1 MQPNLRDISL
11 SQKHVSIAPG
21 VSVLGILKHL
31 NYKPWYAIAEFVDN
45 AIQSHQ
51 ALQNECTTPPPQLRV
66 DIDIDTNSPPR
77 ISIRD
82 NAGGISIEDFPRAF
96 RPATVP
102 PDRSGL
108 AEFGMGMK
116 SAACWFAPKWQ
127 VRTTAP
133 GDTVVRTISFDIE
146 NIVADDITELEIDE
160 QQISRESHFTEVSL
174 TELFNV
180 PAGRTLGKIKEH
192 LTDIYRAYVREGQL
206 DLRFRGEPLVY
217 VEPAI
222 LEAPFYKAP
231 DEAPRTWRKD
241 INFDLGSGQNV
252 SGFAAI
258 RSEGSTSRAGFSLF
272 RRGRVIEGSA
282 DEGYRPQFIFGAT
295 NGYRYQR
302 VFGELHLD
310 GFDVSHTK
318 DGFRWDENEQAF
330 LELLKEH
337 LDSSDLP
344 LLRQAEGYRV
354 RAPRPALKNSAQ
366 AAVND
371 TGSALAATL
380 PTVLPALETAPPVAT
395 AETEPTKQSQ
405 LATETI
411 ELTFKGQKW
420 EVEIELT
427 DDESESQWLIVSDSK
442 NVPNNTRKI
451 DIRVS
456 MVHPFMVRFAQEPS
470 GDTNGF
476 LRLAAGLA
484 IAEILATSS
493 GIRSAGTVRRNL
505 NELISSALSA
515 P

>member
-1 MQPNLRDISL
+1 M
-11 SQKHVSIAPG
+11 
-21 VSVLGILKHL
+21 
-31 NYKPWYAIAEFVDN
+31 AEFVDN
-45 AIQSHQ
+45 AIQSHRSLQ
-51 ALQNECTTPPPQLRV
+51 ADSETPPSILRV
-66 DIDIDTNSPPR
+66 DIDVDTSDPPR

-82 NAGGISIEDFPRAF
+82 NAGGIHIDDFARAF

-127 VRTTAP
+127 VRTTTS
-133 GDTVVRTISFDIE
+133 GDPVVRTVSFDIK
-146 NIVADDITELEIDE
+146 NIVADDITELEIEE
-160 QQISRESHFTEVSL
+160 QSIAEDTHFTEVSL
-174 TELFNV
+174 IDLFNV

-192 LTDIYRAYVREGQL
+192 LTDIYRVYVREGQL
-206 DLRFRGEPLVY
+206 DLRFRGDPLVY
-217 VEPAI
+217 AEPAV
-222 LEAPFYKAP
+222 LAAPYFKTP
-231 DEAPRTWRKD
+231 DETSQTWRK
-241 INFDLGSGQNV
+241 IVKFDLGSGQQV

-282 DEGYRPQFIFGAT
+282 DEGYRPQYIFGAT

-302 VFGELHLD
+302 IFGELHLD

-318 DGFRWDENEQAF
+318 DGFRWDENEQPF

-337 LDSSDLP
+337 LDSDELP

-354 RAPRPALKNSAQ
+354 RAPKPELKISAQ
-366 AAVND
+366 AAVDD
-371 TGSALAATL
+371 TGKALAAAL
-380 PTVLPALETAPPVAT
+380 PSVLPLLVDAAPTTTADV
-395 AETEPTKQSQ
+395 EPAKQSQ
-405 LATETI
+405 LATQTI
-411 ELTFKGQKW
+411 SITFRGQKW

-427 DDESESQWLIVSDSK
+427 DDESESQWLVLSDTENRPD
-442 NVPNNTRKI
+442 NVRKI

-456 MVHPFMVRFAQEPS
+456 MVHPFMIRFAQEPS

-484 IAEILATSS
+484 IAEVLATSS
-493 GIRSAGTVRRNL
+493 GVRSAGTVRRNL
-505 NELISSALSA
+505 NEIITSALSA

>member
-1 MQPNLRDISL
+1 MN
-11 SQKHVSIAPG
+11 QKHVNIAPG

-45 AIQSHQ
+45 AIQSHK
-51 ALQNECTTPPPQLRV
+51 ALQNSSTTPPPMLRV
-66 DIDIDTNSPPR
+66 DIDVDTSHPPR

-82 NAGGISIEDFPRAF
+82 NAGGINLDDFPRAF
-96 RPATVP
+96 RPAIVP

-133 GDTVVRTISFDIE
+133 GDNLVRTVSFDIE
-146 NIVADDITELEIDE
+146 NIVADDITELEINE
-160 QQISRESHFTEVSL
+160 QPIAQEAHFTEVSL
-174 TELFNV
+174 SDLFNV
-180 PAGRTLGKIKEH
+180 PASRTLGKIKEH
-192 LTDIYRAYVREGQL
+192 LTDIYRVYVREGQL
-206 DLRFRGEPLVY
+206 DLRFRGEPLAY
-217 VEPAI
+217 IEPTV
-222 LEAPFYKAP
+222 LEASFFKTP
-231 DEAPRTWRKD
+231 DEKPLIWRKD
-241 INFDLGSGQNV
+241 VKFDLGSEQTI

-302 VFGELHLD
+302 IFGELHLY
-310 GFDVSHTK
+310 GFEVSHTK
-318 DGFRWDENEQAF
+318 DGFRWDENEQPF

-337 LDSSDLP
+337 LDSDELP

-354 RAPRPALKNSAQ
+354 KAPKGKLKNRAQ

-371 TGSALAATL
+371 TGNALAATL
-380 PTVLPALETAPPVAT
+380 PTVLPALADASPTSTPEV
-395 AETEPTKQSQ
+395 EPIKQSQ
-405 LATETI
+405 LATQTI
-411 ELTFKGQKW
+411 SVTFRGRKW

-427 DDESESQWLIVSDSK
+427 DDESESQWLVVSDEK
-442 NVPNNTRKI
+442 NGPNNTRKI

-456 MVHPFMVRFAQEPS
+456 MVHPFMVRFAQEPT

-484 IAEILATSS
+484 IAEVLATSS
-493 GIRSAGTVRRNL
+493 GVRSAGTVRRNL
-505 NELISSALSA
+505 NEIMSSALSA

>member
-1 MQPNLRDISL
+1 MVKN
-11 SQKHVSIAPG
+11 HVSIAPG

-45 AIQSHQ
+45 AIQSHKS
-51 ALQNECTTPPPQLRV
+51 LQSSSDILSSTLRV
-66 DIDIDTNSPPR
+66 DIDVDTSDPPR

-82 NAGGISIEDFPRAF
+82 NAGGIHIDDFARAF

-116 SAACWFAPKWQ
+116 SAACWFAPKWT
-127 VRTTAP
+127 VRTTTQ
-133 GDTVVRTISFDIE
+133 GDPVVRTVSFDIE
-146 NIVADDITELEIDE
+146 NIVADDITELEIEE
-160 QQISRESHFTEVSL
+160 QPIAEEAHFTEVCL
-174 TELFNV
+174 IDLFNV

-192 LTDIYRAYVREGQL
+192 LTDIYRVYVREKQL
-206 DLRFRGEPLVY
+206 DLRFRGEPLTY
-217 VEPAI
+217 VEPTI
-222 LEAPFYKAP
+222 LQAPYFKTP
-231 DEAPRTWRKD
+231 DRTPVIWRKD
-241 INFDLGSGQNV
+241 VKFDLGSDQQV

-282 DEGYRPQFIFGAT
+282 DEGYRPQYIFGAA

-318 DGFRWDENEQAF
+318 DGFRWDENEQPF

-337 LDSSDLP
+337 IDSDELP

-354 RAPRPALKNSAQ
+354 RAPKPELKISAQ

-371 TGSALAATL
+371 TGKALAVGL
-380 PTVLPALETAPPVAT
+380 PSLLPVLVDAAPTTTADVEPA
-395 AETEPTKQSQ
+395 KQSQ
-405 LATETI
+405 LATQTI
-411 ELTFKGQKW
+411 SVTFRGQKW

-427 DDESESQWLIVSDSK
+427 DDESESQWLIVSDSA
-442 NVPNNTRKI
+442 NRPNNIRKI

-456 MVHPFMVRFAQEPS
+456 MVHPFMIRFAQEPS

-484 IAEILATSS
+484 IAEVLATSS
-493 GIRSAGTVRRNL
+493 GVRSAGTVRRNL
-505 NELISSALSA
+505 NEIISSALSA

>member
-1 MQPNLRDISL
+1 MSR
-11 SQKHVSIAPG
+11 KHVSIAPG

-45 AIQSHQ
+45 AIQSHKS
-51 ALQNECTTPPPQLRV
+51 LQDTSSSSLKV
-66 DIDIDTNSPPR
+66 DIDIDTSHPPR

-82 NAGGISIEDFPRAF
+82 NAGGIKLEDFPRAF

-127 VRTTAP
+127 VRTTAA
-133 GDTVVRTISFDIE
+133 GDPVVRTVSFDIE
-146 NIVADDITELEIDE
+146 NIVADDITELEVEE
-160 QQISRESHFTEVSL
+160 QPIAAETHFTEVIL
-174 TELFNV
+174 IDLFNV

-192 LTDIYRAYVREGQL
+192 LTDIYRVYVRDNQL
-206 DLRFRGEPLVY
+206 DLRFRGEALVY
-217 VEPAI
+217 AEPAI
-222 LEAPFYKAP
+222 LEAPYFKSP
-231 DEAPRTWRKD
+231 DENPAVWRKD
-241 INFDLGSGQNV
+241 VQFDLGSGQNV

-258 RSEGSTSRAGFSLF
+258 RAEGSTSRAGFSLF

-282 DEGYRPQFIFGAT
+282 DEGYRPQYIFGAT
-295 NGYRYQR
+295 NGYKYQR
-302 VFGELHLD
+302 IFGELHLD

-318 DGFRWDENEQAF
+318 DGFRWDENEQPF

-337 LDSSDLP
+337 LDSDELP

-354 RAPRPALKNSAQ
+354 RAPKPELKNSAQ

-371 TGSALAATL
+371 TGTALAATL
-380 PTVLPALETAPPVAT
+380 PEVVPALTSAPQVETADI
-395 AETEPTKQSQ
+395 EPAKQSQ
-405 LATETI
+405 LATQTI

-442 NVPNNTRKI
+442 NAPNNTRKI

-456 MVHPFMVRFAQEPS
+456 MIHPFMVRFAQEPS

-484 IAEILATSS
+484 IAEVLATSS
-493 GIRSAGTVRRNL
+493 GVRSAGTVRRNL